1 MWPGRKAPEQA
12 GGKSPDLGASGQPGA
27 AATARQ
33 ERGAELRQPPRL
45 SGRSSYSFFV
55 VTMKVLLPALATALI
70 LLVVVWPKL
79 SPEDDRFRI
88 SVSSISLEQADNL
101 TMLNPRFDGIDE
113 RNQPYSVTAD
123 LAIQNK
129 ADDNLVDLE
138 LPKADV
144 TLEDGTWLA
153 LMAKTGRYHREA
165 ETVDLIGDVIV
176 FHDEGF
182 EVKTQFAHI
191 NLNGG
196 TAEGDEP
203 VEAHGPT
210 GLLNSEGFRIENEG
224 ERIFFTGKARMV
236 MYQ

>member
-1 MWPGRKAPEQA
+1 MWPGRKSSAQA
-12 GGKSPDLGASGQPGA
+12 DGTPPGLTQADQPGA
-27 AATARQ
+27 TAGTARN
-33 ERGAELRQPPRL
+33 RSAELRQPPRL
-45 SGRSSYSFFV
+45 SGRSGYSFFV
-55 VTMKVLLPALATALI
+55 AMMKVLLPALATALI

-123 LAIQNK
+123 LAIQDKGN
-129 ADDNLVDLE
+129 DNLVDLE

-153 LMAKTGRYHREA
+153 LMAKAGRYHREA

-191 NLNGG
+191 DLNNG
-196 TAEGDEP
+196 TAEGDQP
-203 VEAHGPT
+203 VEAHGPI
-210 GLLNSEGFRIENEG
+210 GMLNSEGFRVENEG
-224 ERIFFTGKARMV
+224 ERIFFTGKAHMV